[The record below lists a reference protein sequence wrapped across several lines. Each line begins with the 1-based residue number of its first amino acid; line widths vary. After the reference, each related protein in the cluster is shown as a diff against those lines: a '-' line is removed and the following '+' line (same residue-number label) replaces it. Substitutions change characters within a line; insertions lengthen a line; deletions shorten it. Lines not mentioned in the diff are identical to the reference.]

1 MGDSLY
7 DCVVCL
13 VSKLAPVYA
22 LYASH
27 TDKNDPGETG
37 HWLRFPP
44 LPPRFQ
50 AHEARLA
57 TLIESTFGYTHL
69 SNDILFTPV
78 PDLVPRTANFG
89 LGKAQLIDCLFT
101 RHRW

>member
-1 MGDSLY
+1 M
-7 DCVVCL
+7 
-13 VSKLAPVYA
+13 SKLAPVYA